1 VLSAVPLRV
10 RSLFAGF
17 GLSLLVACGAAEPEM
32 RKGPEAPTAS
42 TPARRARRAARPELD
57 PAQIVF
63 SLRGREQEFDACA
76 PGSEGVVQ
84 VSWRVSASG
93 APRQTKIVHSTLA
106 DPKAAECVRS
116 KVGELRFPSTGRSS
130 SARWTFVFGLERG
143 AASNLASQ
151 PKNRRRGRKAKARAR
166 AAEPGLSI
174 DAASPGFLEPARIE
188 SVVQSG
194 FRLYAHCY
202 RDGLARDPALGGAVR
217 LKFVIDGR
225 GAVERVTDVGSDLPD
240 QRVINCVAQGFFA
253 LEFPKPERGSVHV
266 LYRIQFD
273 AS

>member
-1 VLSAVPLRV
+1 VLSAVPLRA
-10 RSLFAGF
+10 RSIFSRFAW
-17 GLSLLVACGAAEPEM
+17 LVLLVGCGAAEPEM
-32 RKGPEAPTAS
+32 RKGPEAPTAA
-42 TPARRARRAARPELD
+42 ARPRRAARPELD

-84 VSWRVSASG
+84 VSWRVGTSG
-93 APRQTKIVHSTLA
+93 APRQAKVVHSTLA
-106 DPKAAECVRS
+106 DPQAAECVRS
-116 KVGELRFPSTGRSS
+116 KIGELRFPRADRPS

-143 AASNLASQ
+143 VASDLASK
-151 PKNRRRGRKAKARAR
+151 PKQRRRGRKGKARAR
-166 AAEPGLSI
+166 SAEPGLAI